1 MTSNRQRKAAQRKQ
15 SASDQRIS
23 AADNLKFVAVARLRR
38 AHGLKGEVLAE
49 IVTDFPDRLIPEAIF
64 LFGVEKN
71 PMTIKAVRNHND
83 GLLLT
88 FEGVG
93 SRDFWQGK
101 QNQYLYSSIDDLPEL
116 QENEFYEHEIIGL
129 EVVDLDG
136 KNWGK
141 VSEILQ
147 TGANDVYAIVDA
159 NGAERLIPATTEV
172 IKEIDISQNLIR
184 IELIAGI
191 FDN

>member
-23 AADNLKFVAVARLRR
+23 TADNLKFVAVARLRR

-49 IVTDFPDRLIPEAIF
+49 VVTDFPDRLIPEAIF

-71 PMTIKAVRNHND
+71 PMTIKAVRSHND

-93 SRDFWQGK
+93 RRDFWQGK

-147 TGANDVYAIVDA
+147 TGANDVYAIVDI

>member
-1 MTSNRQRKAAQRKQ
+1 VTSNRQRKAAQRKQ

-23 AADNLKFVAVARLRR
+23 TADNLKFVAVARLRR

-49 IVTDFPDRLIPEAIF
+49 VVTDFPDRLIPEAIF

-71 PMTIKAVRNHND
+71 PMTIKAVRSHND

-93 SRDFWQGK
+93 RRDFWQGK

-147 TGANDVYAIVDA
+147 TGANDVYAIVDI

>member
-1 MTSNRQRKAAQRKQ
+1 VTSNRQRKAAQRKQ

>member
-1 MTSNRQRKAAQRKQ
+1 VTSNRQRKAAQRKQ
-15 SASDQRIS
+15 NASDQRIR
-23 AADNLKFVAVARLRR
+23 AADNLNFVAVARLRR

-49 IVTDFPDRLIPEAIF
+49 IVTDFPDRLTPEAIF
-64 LFGVEKN
+64 LFGVEKV
-71 PMTIKAVRNHND
+71 PMTIKAVRSHND

-116 QENEFYEHEIIGL
+116 QENEYYEHEIIGL

-147 TGANDVYAIVDA
+147 TGANDVYAIVDT

-172 IKEIDISQNLIR
+172 IKEIDISQNFIR
-184 IELIAGI
+184 IELIDGI

>member
-1 MTSNRQRKAAQRKQ
+1 
-15 SASDQRIS
+15 
-23 AADNLKFVAVARLRR
+23 VAVARLRR